1 MDNFE
6 YLDDKQWSPLWERYL
21 ANALAF
27 DPSLA
32 HEINC
37 IIPIPQKTGVLI
49 FTDDHI
55 YFSKVSAIATLHR
68 FSLKHSF
75 PEYRVLSLCLKETG
89 CFGKYKFPWVCPY
102 FCLFPLEGKDQTT
115 WINPYKI
122 SSIFKRHGQHYAEMT
137 NGLHLILPVQRR
149 RVISRAELACLILAT
164 MRRGFFHFVIP
175 GYMPLDYLYFPNTAF
190 ADTLRAQSKL
200 KKFRTALGELNH
212 LYNRTYSLYHC
223 EELIDDPRDIDGID
237 WL

>member
-6 YLDDKQWSPLWERYL
+6 FLDDKQWSPLWEYYL
-21 ANALAF
+21 ENALVF

-37 IIPIPQKTGVLI
+37 MIPIPKKTGVLI
-49 FTDDHI
+49 FTDDHV
-55 YFSKVSAIATLHR
+55 YLSKVSAIATLHR
-68 FSLKHSF
+68 FSSIHSF
-75 PEYRVLSLCLKETG
+75 PDYQILSLCLKEIG
-89 CFGKYKFPWVCPY
+89 YFGKYKFPWVCPY
-102 FCLFPLEGKDQTT
+102 FSLFPLEGTDQTM

-122 SSIFKRHGQHYAEMT
+122 SFIFKCQGQHFAEMT
-137 NGLHLILPVQRR
+137 NGLRLILPVQRR

-164 MRRGFFHFVIP
+164 MRRGFFHFAIP
-175 GYMPLDYLYFPNTAF
+175 GHAPLDYLYFPDTAF
-190 ADTLRAQSKL
+190 ADILRTRSKL
-200 KKFRTALGELNH
+200 KKFRTAQGEINH
-212 LYNRTYSLYHC
+212 LYNKTYSLYHC